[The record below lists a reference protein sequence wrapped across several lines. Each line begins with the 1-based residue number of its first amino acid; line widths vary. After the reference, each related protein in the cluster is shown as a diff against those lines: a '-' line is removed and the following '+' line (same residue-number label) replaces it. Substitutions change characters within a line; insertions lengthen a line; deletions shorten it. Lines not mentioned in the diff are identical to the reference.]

1 MITARCNLSCSYC
14 ILENAPH
21 QLKQELTLEQK
32 KELIYHLYNKLNFRS
47 LTISGGEA
55 LIIGKK
61 VPSEFLDLLS
71 FLKQF
76 KSDRAESNLRIKLYT
91 NGIHLS
97 ESVASAMKGIIDEVS
112 INIDSNNK
120 ETLIKIGRTI
130 NRGDDYISKIE
141 KVMRSLF
148 YYGIKVKL
156 HTVVCALNSETIAQE
171 VNSIYDMA
179 KSANPLFREWKFYQY
194 MSYDDK
200 LIDNMH
206 IIEDK
211 HFNDIQ
217 NRIKSN
223 LSNLDIVTHFKNNTE
238 MNNSLF
244 NILATGVAQ
253 YKLPHQTWSTTPRT
267 DNLMRY
273 QSMEELFEEN
283 NIDVDLFNAFHSYA
297 IQ

>member
-21 QLKQELTLEQK
+21 QLKQELTFEQK

-61 VPSEFLDLLS
+61 VPSEFLELLS
-71 FLKQF
+71 FLRQF
-76 KSDRAESNLRIKLYT
+76 KTDRAESNLKIKLYT
-91 NGIHLS
+91 NGIHLT

-120 ETLIKIGRTI
+120 ETLTKIGR
-130 NRGDDYISKIE
+130 NVNHGDDYISKIE
-141 KVMRSLF
+141 KVMSVLF
-148 YYGIKVKL
+148 YNGIKVKL
-156 HTVVCALNSETIAQE
+156 HTVICALNIDTIAQE
-171 VNSIYDMA
+171 ANCIYDMA
-179 KSANPLFREWKFYQY
+179 KSANPLIREWKFYQY

-211 HFNDIQ
+211 DFNHIKHK
-217 NRIKSN
+217 IKSN
-223 LSNLDIVTHFKNNTE
+223 LSNLDIVTHFKNNDE

-253 YKLPHQTWSTTPRT
+253 YKLPHHTWTTTPRT

-283 NIDVDLFNAFHSYA
+283 NIDADLFEAFHSYA
-297 IQ
+297 IL